1 MMKHILGSFH
11 ILPSQQF
18 FNSAPP
24 PRVGQKN
31 QKCAN
36 QFHKYL
42 MWCSITQG
50 LLEQRGSIMKKVHFQ
65 DVPNYTMWVL

>member
-31 QKCAN
+31 QKCA
-36 QFHKYL
+36 KYL
-42 MWCSITQG
+42 MRGCMTQG
-50 LLEQRGSIMKKVHFQ
+50 VLEQKGSIMKKVNFQ
-65 DVPNYTMWVL
+65 DVPNYTMWIL